1 MSPPTFTMP
10 MVSPFGAAAAIWLL
24 PWSVPAAETS
34 STLIVAPSSCPRYG
48 ANSRA

>member
-10 MVSPFGAAAAIWLL
+10 MVSPFGVAAAIWLL
-24 PWSVPAAETS
+24 PWSVPAPLTF
-34 STLIVAPSSCPRYG
+34 STLIVAPSSWPTYG